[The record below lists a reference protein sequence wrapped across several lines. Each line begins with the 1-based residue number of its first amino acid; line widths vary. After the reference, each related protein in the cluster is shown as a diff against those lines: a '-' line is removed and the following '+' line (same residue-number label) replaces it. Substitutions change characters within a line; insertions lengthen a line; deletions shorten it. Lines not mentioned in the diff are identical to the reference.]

1 MWQWLP
7 CWTMQL
13 QNTPPITES
22 STGQRGPGTPLM
34 AHLAT
39 RPAVVLKGMVSPQVV
54 VTWQAGERGIPK
66 EEAPRIG
73 EGETDLLCS
82 VAQLCLTL

>member
-1 MWQWLP
+1 
-7 CWTMQL
+7 MQL

-22 STGQRGPGTPLM
+22 STGQRGPGTPLT

-39 RPAVVLKGMVSPQVV
+39 RLAVVLKGMVSPQVV

-66 EEAPRIG
+66 EEAPWRG
-73 EGETDLLCS
+73 LPELGKGKQTFC
-82 VAQLCLTL
+82 AQSLSCV